1 MRPRILA
8 LLPALA
14 LLCALAPATAGAKQK
29 AAEFKGLYHTKF
41 TAGSQSD
48 GLSRTYRFDD
58 IEISGAGRISG
69 RGTAVE
75 KGKKAKQTFPVQVS
89 LSGKLRGIVKLKNA
103 VGEIIALYATFK
115 IKLDDG
121 TIIQGKAKIYFGPNP
136 DLTRTPPV
144 DANGVATTHAAGST
158 NMKLTR
164 TFPPAN

>member
-1 MRPRILA
+1 MRSRIFA

-14 LLCALAPATAGAKQK
+14 LLCALAPATTDAKQK

-69 RGTAVE
+69 SGTVVE
-75 KGKKAKQTFPVQVS
+75 KGKKAKQTFPAQVRM
-89 LSGKLRGIVKLKNA
+89 SGKLRNVAKLKNGA
-103 VGEIIALYATFK
+103 GELIGLYSTFK

-121 TIIQGKAKIYFGPNP
+121 TTIQGKAKIYFGPDP

-144 DANGVATTHAAGST
+144 DANGVATTLAAGST
-158 NMKLTR
+158 NMKLAR